1 MRERKRKVPV
11 EVDLVEM
18 HDKAEPVSFG
28 NQSPSVTVQAEQ
40 GPADGVVLSEVLV
53 SAMPIID
60 V

>member
-1 MRERKRKVPV
+1 MPV